1 MRLKFFIDPSGQ
13 EQVAGRDGLAGPG
26 ASRAGGTSALWSLGP
41 VEPRWRR
48 FTDRASGSHGVGLAN
63 GSGVL
68 GRAVGPRLGG
78 DAADGRE
85 EELQAIQGGS
95 GE

>member
-13 EQVAGRDGLAGPG
+13 GPGVGRDGLEGSG
-26 ASRAGGTSALWSLGP
+26 ASRAGGKTSGWRNLGP
-41 VEPRWRR
+41 AGPHGRNLRLGRKMGPRPGP
-48 FTDRASGSHGVGLAN
+48 D
-63 GSGVL
+63 GSGVP

-78 DAADGRE
+78 DATDGRE
-85 EELQAIQGGS
+85 EELQAIQGGP